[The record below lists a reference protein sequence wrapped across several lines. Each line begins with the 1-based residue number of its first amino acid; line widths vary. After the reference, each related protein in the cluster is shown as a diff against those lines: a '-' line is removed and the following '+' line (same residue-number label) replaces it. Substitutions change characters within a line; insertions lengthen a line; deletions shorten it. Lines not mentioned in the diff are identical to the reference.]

1 MRKLVTFSFLLLVI
15 NGLAYSQS
23 LTTVILPR
31 YIEGVNP
38 TNLNRI
44 PFAFR
49 VRMTALNPDSTYNY
63 FNQVVLSSD
72 SATTSGA
79 GNCIFVSMSGN
90 FVRTTNPSLSTAG
103 ACGSFTAD
111 GTGAYEGWFITE
123 PTGSARFVP
132 GAYIFMRVILNDGEG
147 GTKKA
152 TELTTADSVRVVN
165 LGTASDSLSGSGL
178 RCTSSWIAKNFV
190 FLYDSTG
197 GGGRPIS
204 GSLIESDG
212 TDNSVANKY
221 AAFYGNNVDGV
232 AGAFGLVLPNQLPN
246 GVRRMEERSLT
257 DGTIVASATDS
268 DGVWPSG
275 ANTVNP
281 SDGTNE
287 IVLAGTDLVTYS
299 LTVSGLHGTV
309 TKIPDYPGYQHGTSV
324 QLSATPDSGY
334 HLVIWSGDV
343 PTGHETDNPLSIVMD
358 QNRVI
363 TAYFAVDTSAP
374 ILTTPTFASVTD
386 SSAIMGARIA
396 SNGNDSIT
404 ERGIVW
410 STSPGPT
417 TSDNK
422 NTTSDTSGVYTVLV
436 NGLPAGTL
444 VHFRGYAVNSAG
456 TGYSPEDSLY
466 TLSVEPT
473 THVGSFMAKALPG
486 GQIGLSWSPAS
497 GATGYIV
504 LQRVGS
510 NPTGLPKDAAGY
522 SVGDSV
528 GDAVVATETTS
539 GTTDSARIPA
549 LRPATSY
556 HFLIFPYAW
565 DGSHAATYNYKT
577 DGVVP
582 IDSATTLNGPAL
594 TEVILPQYIE
604 GINGT
609 NTNRIPFA
617 YRAKLTGLL
626 ARATYRFAN
635 QVVVSTDT
643 DSSDGGGNCIFV
655 AATGDFARAS
665 SPALDSPDSY
675 GTFATDSSGAYEGWF
690 VTEPTGND
698 RFVPGRYVFMRI
710 WLNDGGAGT
719 IAVTYLTTVDS
730 VRVLKL
736 DPSAEDSAGTGLRCT
751 SPANPKDFVF
761 AYDNVAG
768 TGRPISGSF
777 IESDGT
783 ANSIANKYAEFY
795 ANHVDGVDG
804 AFGIVLPN
812 MLPNGIR
819 RIERR
824 SRTTGA
830 VVVHASDANGIW
842 PSGAS
847 TVNPSGGTFEI
858 VLLSTDVQ
866 WTTAVQTSI
875 PLPKQFGLSQNYPNP
890 FNPTT
895 MINYQ
900 LPKSSFVK
908 LKVFDVLGR
917 EVVTLV
923 SGQQDAGFYEVAFA
937 GGRYAS
943 GVYFY
948 RIDAVGN
955 DGEKFE
961 SIKKLVLMK

>member
-1 MRKLVTFSFLLLVI
+1 MRKLVTSSFLLLVI
-15 NGLAYSQS
+15 SGLAYSQS
-23 LTTVILPR
+23 VTTVILPR

-44 PFAFR
+44 PFAYR
-49 VRMTALNPDSTYNY
+49 VKLTALIPNATYNY

-79 GNCIFVSMSGN
+79 GNCVFVSMSGN
-90 FVRTTNPSLSTAG
+90 FVRTTNPSLSTDG
-103 ACGSFTAD
+103 AYGSFTAD

-132 GAYIFMRVILNDGEG
+132 GAYIFMRIILNDGEG

-152 TELTTADSVRVVN
+152 TVLTTPDSVRVVN
-165 LGTASDSLSGSGL
+165 LGTAADGLSGTGI
-178 RCTSSWIAKNFV
+178 RCTSPWQSKNFA

-197 GGGRPIS
+197 DGGRPIS
-204 GSLIESDG
+204 GSFIESDG
-212 TDNSVANKY
+212 TENSVANKY
-221 AAFYGNNVDGV
+221 AAFYGNSVDGV
-232 AGAFGLVLPNQLPN
+232 AGAFGVVLPNQLPN
-246 GVRRMEERSLT
+246 GVRRIEERSLN
-257 DGTIVASATDS
+257 DGSIVASATDS

-281 SDGTNE
+281 SGGTAE

-299 LTVSGLHGTV
+299 LTVSGSHGTV
-309 TKIPDYPGYQHGTSV
+309 TKIPDYPGYQHGTGV
-324 QLSATPDSGY
+324 QLTATPDSGY

-343 PTGHETDNPLSIVMD
+343 PTGHETDNPLSVVMD

-363 TAYFAVDTSAP
+363 MAYFAVDTSAP
-374 ILTTPTFASVTD
+374 VLISPTHTSVTD
-386 SSAIMGARIA
+386 TSAIMGARIA

-417 TSDNK
+417 TLDNK
-422 NTTSDTSGVYTVLV
+422 DSTSNTSAVYTVV
-436 NGLPAGTL
+436 INGLPAGRL
-444 VHFRGYAVNSAG
+444 VHFRGYAVNSVG

-466 TLSVEPT
+466 TLSVEPS
-473 THVGSFMAKALPG
+473 THVSLFTANALPG
-486 GQIGLSWSPAS
+486 GQISLSWSAAS
-497 GATGYIV
+497 GATGYII

-510 NPTGLPKDAAGY
+510 NPTGLAEDATGY

-528 GDAVVATETTS
+528 GDAMVAAQTTS
-539 GTTDSARIPA
+539 GTTDSVRITA
-549 LRPATSY
+549 LRPSTSY
-556 HFLIFPYAW
+556 HFSIFPYAW

-582 IDSATTLNGPAL
+582 IDSATTPNGPAL

-643 DSSDGGGNCIFV
+643 DSTEGGGNCIFV
-655 AATGDFARAS
+655 TAAGDFVRTS
-665 SPALDSPDSY
+665 SPALDSLGSY
-675 GTFATDSSGAYEGWF
+675 GTFVTDSSGAYEGWF
-690 VTEPTGND
+690 VTEPTGNK
-698 RFVPGRYVFMRI
+698 RFVPGQYVFMRI

-719 IAVTYLTTVDS
+719 SAVTYLTSADS

-736 DPSAEDSAGTGLRCT
+736 DPSAEDSTGTGLRCT
-751 SPANPKDFVF
+751 SAANPKDFVF

-795 ANHVDGVDG
+795 ANHVDDVDG
-804 AFGIVLPN
+804 AFGIVIPN
-812 MLPNGIR
+812 ALPNGIR
-819 RIERR
+819 RFERR

-847 TVNPSGGTFEI
+847 TVNPSGGTSEI

-866 WTTAVQTSI
+866 WTTAVKTSI

-900 LPKSSFVK
+900 LPKNSFVT
-908 LKVFDVLGR
+908 LKVYDVLGR

-923 SGQQDAGFYEVAFA
+923 NGQQDAGFYEVSFD
-937 GGRYAS
+937 GGRYVS

-948 RIDAVGN
+948 RISAVGN
-955 DGEKFE
+955 DGQKFE
-961 SIKKLVLMK
+961 SIKKLLMIK